1 MLSKQSGL
9 RTPVSGQRKPKV
21 DSTRASSATKIVTSA
36 MRRTQSYGKS
46 LEGKVRQVPSLEKA
60 YEQVTVKTL
69 DDISRVKKPS
79 RLC

>member
-1 MLSKQSGL
+1 
-9 RTPVSGQRKPKV
+9 
-21 DSTRASSATKIVTSA
+21 

-46 LEGKVRQVPSLEKA
+46 VEGKVRQVPSLEKA

>member
-9 RTPVSGQRKPKV
+9 RTPVGQRKPKV
-21 DSTRASSATKIVTSA
+21 DSTRASSATKMVTSA

-46 LEGKVRQVPSLEKA
+46 VESKVRQVPSLEKA